1 MSDPNKYVNV
11 YIDTMM
17 ATLHEYLA
25 SSLQVKTQLKIANDL
40 LQEKDGIISH
50 LSNEIENVKNSSIKQ
65 GDMDNIQ
72 SQLNSYIERTR
83 IAEDSQN
90 ALKNKVSH
98 MDTLTTQLVEMK
110 NEIKIRDDRI
120 AAFAQDSNEKESQI
134 LSLKDAISEKEQD
147 IAVLNSLLEEKNTEI
162 SKLSVKLENTKQTTN
177 KAAADKGVKESS
189 MVKVQLNTKS
199 KPKELPIN
207 DDF

>member
-1 MSDPNKYVNV
+1 MSDPNKYVNT

-25 SSLQVKTQLKIANDL
+25 SSLQLKTQLKIANDL
-40 LQEKDGIISH
+40 LQEKDSIISH
-50 LSNEIENVKNSSIKQ
+50 LSNEIETIKNNSIKQ
-65 GDMDNIQ
+65 GDMDSIQ
-72 SQLNSYIERTR
+72 SELNSYKERTR
-83 IAEDSQN
+83 IAEESHN
-90 ALKNKVSH
+90 ALKSKVSH
-98 MDTLTTQLVEMK
+98 MDTLTAQLVEMK

-120 AAFAQDSNEKESQI
+120 ATFAKDSNDKESQI
-134 LSLKDAISEKEQD
+134 LSLKNAITEKED
-147 IAVLNSLLEEKNTEI
+147 KISSLNSSLEKKENEI
-162 SKLSVKLENTKQTTN
+162 NSLSKKLEKTKANT
-177 KAAADKGVKESS
+177 DKSVKESS